1 MICYLGRYEIIEE
14 LGQGAM
20 GVVYK
25 AKDPLIDRVVALK
38 CINLNG
44 LDKTQRAEYEER
56 FYREAKAAGRLN
68 HTNIVTIYDLG
79 ECGDVAYIA
88 MELMEGRELHNI
100 IADSKRLR
108 IEDMLDIGTQIADG
122 LAFAHNHGIIHRDI
136 KPSNIMVLSNNHI
149 KIADFGIAQ
158 LDSSLHLT
166 QAGMIMGSPLYMSPE
181 QILGNPITPQSDI
194 FALGSVLYKLLT
206 GRTPFFGENTN
217 AVMYQ
222 IVNETPAKP
231 SSLNPDIPSSLDKII
246 LKCLEKKLE
255 NRYQNATEL
264 ANDLRSL
271 RQTLLQNNESSVHR
285 FMIGEHL
292 KRFAIPGG
300 VSQKWV
306 EIGSY
311 FAILFIFIIDQI
323 TDSSIQLHMLYL
335 FPLIMISFHSEKE
348 QLVRAAIIFSLALQG
363 LNLMLEATL
372 PVFSK
377 IILSSLIVPTNVVI
391 AYIARIAR
399 TNFLEVG
406 HLASFDGLT
415 GLHNRL
421 SLESITEKEI
431 ERQKSKGGV
440 FSFVVFDIDNF
451 KEFNNTRGFKVGDQV
466 LKLLAKTLKENT
478 RQFDTIARISG
489 DKFAILM
496 PNTSAS
502 ICESLCNRLSEKI
515 SNRMADAHFAISTL
529 VQHETFEH
537 PPESTLAVFNRV
549 DNVIQAKK

>member
-38 CINLNG
+38 CINLDG

-79 ECGDVAYIA
+79 ECGEVAYIA
-88 MELMEGRELHNI
+88 MELMEGRELQNI
-100 IADSKRLR
+100 LADSKRLR
-108 IEDMLDIGTQIADG
+108 IEEMLDIGTQIADG

-181 QILGNPITPQSDI
+181 QILGNPITSQSDI

-222 IVNETPAKP
+222 IVNEMPPKP
-231 SSLNPDIPSSLDKII
+231 SSLNPDISNGLDKII
-246 LKCLEKKLE
+246 YKCLEKKLE
-255 NRYQNATEL
+255 DRYQNATEL

-271 RQTLLQNNESSVHR
+271 RKKLLQNNDSLDDR

-300 VSQKWV
+300 LSQKWV

-311 FAILFIFIIDQI
+311 LAILFIFIIDQI
-323 TDSSIQLHMLYL
+323 TDSTIQLHMLYL

-348 QLVRAAIIFSLALQG
+348 KLVRAAMVFSLVLQG
-363 LNLMLEATL
+363 VNLMLESTL
-372 PVFSK
+372 PMFSK
-377 IILSSLIVPTNVVI
+377 IILTSLIVPTNVVI
-391 AYIARIAR
+391 VYIARIAR
-399 TNFLEVG
+399 ANFLEVG

-451 KEFNNTRGFKVGDQV
+451 KEFNNSRGFKVGDQA
-466 LKLLAKTLKENT
+466 LKLLARTLQENT

-515 SNRMADAHFAISTL
+515 TNRMNEAHFTIATI
-529 VQHETFEH
+529 VQHETFEQ

-549 DNVIQAKK
+549 DNLINKTD